1 MRAYES
7 WKKVEEGATFMPQ
20 PDPAVRLATR
30 EAAAR
35 PQREWGGG
43 KERSRTQ
50 SERLRDRG
58 AEGEAER
65 GRRSERAVSQRPKAL
80 GPTPPPR
87 SAAWRRPRVFLPFK
101 SRSLQLE
108 PRASPL
114 ARKHSPSGVTTLP
127 ALPRAPSGGGAE
139 ARKAT

>member
-1 MRAYES
+1 
-7 WKKVEEGATFMPQ
+7 MPQ

-30 EAAAR
+30 EAAAS
-35 PQREWGGG
+35 PQREWGGREG
-43 KERSRTQ
+43 ALTDTQ
-50 SERLRDRG
+50 SERRRERG
-58 AEGEAER
+58 AQRGGSGERQAER
-65 GRRSERAVSQRPKAL
+65 ESSVYQRPKPL
-80 GPTPPPR
+80 GPHLRLARQPGVGHGR
-87 SAAWRRPRVFLPFK
+87 FFLSK